1 VPVIRALWIDL
12 TVESRQNVRTID
24 AAQEQGMKA
33 SQTQWMPRVASTV
46 LCLLAFTACGPS
58 EKQLAARA
66 EATRIECLDKICTGD
81 VAPPRNE
88 LTDDLIKLNGQWYV
102 GPKEYFSS
110 VTSSGF
116 YWPSKQPMFK
126 GGSYPERGQGVAD
139 AVIEIFFTGRQRWP
153 TPNVEKPW
161 EEGTWAKEFARIEAE
176 GLRMQRKAISPQ
188 LEVVSFIRADGRPYD
203 TTYYVAS
210 LQKSIRGNEAPVASC
225 RTDLL
230 NPNARCTSGEFWQ
243 SDVYADFRF
252 RAKHAPDWPAIHQE
266 IIRILNLAKKVQP

>member
-1 VPVIRALWIDL
+1 MC
-12 TVESRQNVRTID
+12 TVN

-33 SQTQWMPRVASTV
+33 IQIQWMLRVASAV
-46 LCLLAFTACGPS
+46 LCLLALTGCGPS

-66 EATRIECLDKICTGD
+66 EATRIDCLDKICHGD
-81 VAPPRNE
+81 VAPKIDNTKDVV
-88 LTDDLIKLNGQWYV
+88 LKLNGQWYV
-102 GPKEYFSS
+102 GPKEYF
-110 VTSSGF
+110 TSSGARGF
-116 YWPSKQPMFK
+116 IWWERKPLTTVESRPPELAVLIADGK
-126 GGSYPERGQGVAD
+126 GYDFS
-139 AVIEIFFTGRQRWP
+139 IEIFLTGRQRWP

-188 LEVVSFIRADGRPYD
+188 LEVVSFFRADGKPYD

-210 LQKSIRGNEAPVASC
+210 QQKSIRGNEAPVASC

-230 NPNARCTSGEFWQ
+230 NPNARCNSGEFWQ

-266 IIRILNLAKKVQP
+266 IIRVLNLAKKVQP